1 MNARPFHPDEA
12 NQAYTAGQLLETG
25 VYRYNPADHHGPVL
39 YYAAVPVLRASGAHT
54 FAEMDGSALRSVP
67 LLFAFLAALCVVL
80 LPRGPKG
87 FFRTWWGRLAALAF
101 LVTAPAFVYFS
112 TFFIQEMLLAAFLA
126 VMLLAAARYVATD
139 GNKARSRWAIVFG
152 IAAGLAFATK
162 ETSVLSFAAA
172 AGAFCI
178 LHSAF
183 RMPHATS
190 GAQSSPTPDSTF
202 DVRHSISNI
211 LLAAAAAFAM
221 AVLFF
226 SSFGTNL
233 HGVYDAFIAAPASY
247 LHRAVGDAVSAGAA
261 AHVHPWWWY
270 LRILFTWHM
279 PGGTVYTEA
288 ALLVAAAFGLLLR
301 PRNRWTV
308 FMALYTVLLL
318 ALYSVIPYK
327 TPWCMLTV
335 VEGLA
340 VTAALGLDA
349 VAAADT
355 FSRTRRL
362 ALGLF
367 LALLCLA
374 PHGFDVVDELRRP
387 AARTCP
393 FAYAATSPDV
403 ANAAALIEST
413 LKSAPAG
420 SFAAVALPATDTWPL
435 PWYLRRVPA
444 GFWQSLDLVPFD
456 LKPAVVIVPE
466 ELSDRASQRFPE
478 LTGSGIYGLR
488 PGVLITVLYR
498 DDEQ

>member
-1 MNARPFHPDEA
+1 MNTRPFHPDEA

-39 YYAAVPVLRASGAHT
+39 YYAAVPVLRASGAQT
-54 FAEMDGSALRSVP
+54 FAEMDGAALRSVP
-67 LLFAFLAALCVVL
+67 LLFALLAALGVVL
-80 LPRGPKG
+80 LPRGSKG

-126 VMLLAAARYVATD
+126 VMLLAAARYVAAD
-139 GNKARSRWAIVFG
+139 NNKARSRWAIVFG
-152 IAAGLAFATK
+152 AAAGLAFATK

-172 AGAFCI
+172 LGAFCI
-178 LHSAF
+178 LHFARRPQPSAA
-183 RMPHATS
+183 PH
-190 GAQSSPTPDSTF
+190 STF
-202 DVRHSISNI
+202 HIQHSIFNI

-270 LRILFTWHM
+270 LRILFTWHT

-301 PRNRWTV
+301 PRNRWAV
-308 FMALYTVLLL
+308 FMALYTALLL
-318 ALYSVIPYK
+318 VFYSAIPYK
-327 TPWCMLTV
+327 TPWCVLTV

-355 FSRTRRL
+355 FSRTRRR

-367 LALLCLA
+367 LALLCLV
-374 PHGFDVVDELRRP
+374 PHGFNVVDELHRP
-387 AARTCP
+387 VARTCP
-393 FAYAATSPDV
+393 FAYAAASPDIE
-403 ANAAALIEST
+403 NAAALIEST

-420 SFAAVALPATDTWPL
+420 SFAAVALPSTDTWPL

-444 GFWQSLDLVPFD
+444 GYWQSLDLIPLG
-456 LKPAVVIVPE
+456 LKPAAVIVPE

-498 DDEQ
+498 EDGQ